1 MKKVL
6 TGVAGSA
13 VVAGGL
19 FYFGSGELVANEINI
34 QLATLQTHGFVI
46 EDRKQDSTGEH
57 FVISLADMHKFAKL
71 IPEYE
76 AVLLAEDKSAL
87 KEFKLGVDLTSSAS
101 EVSVDIYPVS
111 FPTAQLSIEEKEM
124 MNRYI
129 SEKTLTL
136 HLNYNSLTNNFDG
149 SLKDIDEQIQSA
161 IGVKLIGLAF
171 DGNFNDDKIALN
183 YSLNEFKVA
192 DDKKSIIELSGV
204 SSEGTYE
211 GLNYYI
217 SNGTTDIDKVLVNIP
232 DTLDSVAFFDTKL
245 KVTSDVKNDLFES
258 RLSMVTKTVDASIK
272 NDNYTLDTF
281 TFDYGLKNINIEA
294 FDKLVTALDKENPNF
309 KSPEV
314 EKNIEDLLASG
325 MVFDFYKFGIENIT
339 HNGETFKGFSIQA
352 NFELGNNL
360 DIQTAETSPMQA
372 LSAVTMNSKI
382 EISDEIFEKAIQD
395 PRAMMAM
402 MVQPKEENGYKIYDI
417 ELKDSKLE
425 VNGLPMM

>member
-325 MVFDFYKFGIENIT
+325 MVFDIYKFGIENIT

>member
-87 KEFKLGVDLTSSAS
+87 KEFKLGVDLTSSAF

-372 LSAVTMNSKI
+372 LSAVTINTKK
-382 EISDEIFEKAIQD
+382 EISDDLNQLQQNFHQ
-395 PRAMMAM
+395 
-402 MVQPKEENGYKIYDI
+402 
-417 ELKDSKLE
+417 KL
-425 VNGLPMM
+425 L

>member
-19 FYFGSGELVANEINI
+19 FYFGSGDLVANEINI

>member
-6 TGVAGSA
+6 TGLAGSA
-13 VVAGGL
+13 VVASGL
-19 FYFGSGELVANEINI
+19 FYFGSQELVANEINT
-34 QLATLQTHGFVI
+34 QLAALQTHGFVI
-46 EDRKQDSTGEH
+46 EERKQDATGEH
-57 FVISLADMHKFAKL
+57 FIISLADMHKFAKL

-76 AVLLAEDKSAL
+76 AVLLVEDKSAL
-87 KEFKLGVDLTSSAS
+87 KEFKLGVDLTSSGS

-111 FPTAQLSIEEKEM
+111 LPTAELSIEEQIM
-124 MNRYI
+124 IDRYI
-129 SEKTLTL
+129 TKKTLTL
-136 HLNYNSLTNNFDG
+136 HLNYNAVTNNFDG
-149 SLKDIDEQIQSA
+149 SLKDIDEQIKSA

-183 YSLNEFKVA
+183 YELNEFKIA
-192 DDKKSIIELSGV
+192 DDKKSIVELTGV
-204 SSEGTYE
+204 SSYGTYE

-217 SNGTTDIDKVLVNIP
+217 SNGTTDIDKVFVNIP

-245 KVTSDVKNDLFES
+245 IVTSDVKNDLFES
-258 RLSMVTKTVDASIK
+258 RLSMVTKTVDASIE

-314 EKNIEDLLASG
+314 EKNIEDLLANG
-325 MVFDFYKFGIENIT
+325 MVFDIYKFGIENIT
-339 HNGETFKGFSIQA
+339 HNSETLKGFSLQT
-352 NFELGNNL
+352 NFELGNDL
-360 DIQTAETSPMQA
+360 DIQTVETSPMQA
-372 LSAVTMNSKI
+372 LSSVTMNSKI
-382 EISDEIFEKAIQD
+382 EISNEIFSKAIQD

-402 MVQPKEENGYKIYDI
+402 MVQPKEVNGYKIYDI
-417 ELKDSKLE
+417 GLKDSKLE

>member
-87 KEFKLGVDLTSSAS
+87 KEFKLGVDLTSSAF